1 MPWAASA
8 EILDRAFFSHTLAT
22 LCRQE
27 LAWLLSVS
35 FGFTCQQFCCY
46 TLLDI
51 VSWSLDRALIIYQTD
66 DHPRNP
72 ESQSQ
77 EVMMSIVCRL
87 YPVLIA
93 VVRALELQPAGLT

>member
-1 MPWAASA
+1 M
-8 EILDRAFFSHTLAT
+8 
-22 LCRQE
+22 
-27 LAWLLSVS
+27 
-35 FGFTCQQFCCY
+35 
-46 TLLDI
+46 
-51 VSWSLDRALIIYQTD
+51 SWSLDRALIIYQTD